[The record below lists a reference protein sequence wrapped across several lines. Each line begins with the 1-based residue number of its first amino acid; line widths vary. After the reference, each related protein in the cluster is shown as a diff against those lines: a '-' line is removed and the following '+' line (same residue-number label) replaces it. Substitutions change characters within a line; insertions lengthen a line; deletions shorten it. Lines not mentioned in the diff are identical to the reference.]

1 MIQKMKGFFAI
12 CDVCDVAFNVDGIN
26 QVYDTK
32 KEATIICRENGWR
45 QLGRKKWACAD
56 CSKKIDSLA
65 QNQNNRKKEIH
76 NDKI

>member
-1 MIQKMKGFFAI
+1 MIRKMKGFYAV
-12 CDVCDVAFNVDGIN
+12 CDVCGEEFNVDGVN

-56 CSKKIDSLA
+56 CSKKLTPLA
-65 QNQNNRKKEIH
+65 QNQNNRK
-76 NDKI
+76 